1 MIKMI
6 KLESKIGKI
15 NNTEENTYNF
25 LSDFN
30 NFKELIPEDKI
41 RDWESTED
49 SCSFAVEGI
58 GGASMQIIEKQPY
71 GLIKVLSNVNN
82 NIDFNFWIQLKQAGE
97 NNTRIKLTIK
107 ADINPMMQML
117 VKRPLQT
124 FLDSLIEQLEKL
136 EF

>member
-1 MIKMI
+1 MI

-15 NNTEENTYNF
+15 INTEENTYNF

-41 RDWESTED
+41 KNWESTED
-49 SCSFAVEGI
+49 SCSFTVEGV
-58 GGASMQIIEKQPY
+58 GGVSMQIVEKQPN
-71 GLIKVLSNVNN
+71 GMIKVLSNVNN

-97 NNTRIKLTIK
+97 NDTRIKLTIK
-107 ADINPMMQML
+107 ADINPMMQMI
-117 VKRPLQT
+117 VKKPLQT
-124 FLDSLIEQLEKL
+124 FLDNLVEQLEKL